1 METWSLLLDFISCN
15 NVKFYSTPA
24 SILIQ
29 NLMMFSSMFNL
40 NTNFSQCNHSL
51 GHSVRAGLSC
61 LQRLS
66 IMIENQDERK
76 MPKIKDNFHFLFPKR
91 KETLF
96 VSDVASPHVLDVIVI
111 WCIGFDVPE
120 CIPVFLSFRCICQSC
135 LPQIFVDQTNILAA
149 DRGGYF
155 GR

>member
-1 METWSLLLDFISCN
+1 MIGREWCATMPVALAEILMETLLLPLDFISCD
-15 NVKFYSTPA
+15 VKFCSMPG

-29 NLMMFSSMFNL
+29 NLMMFSSMFYL

-51 GHSVRAGLSC
+51 GYSVRAGLSC

-66 IMIENQDERK
+66 IMIENQ
-76 MPKIKDNFHFLFPKR
+76 NKR
-91 KETLF
+91 TGQK
-96 VSDVASPHVLDVIVI
+96 VIDVL
-111 WCIGFDVPE
+111 E
-120 CIPVFLSFRCICQSC
+120 CVPVFLRFRCICQSC